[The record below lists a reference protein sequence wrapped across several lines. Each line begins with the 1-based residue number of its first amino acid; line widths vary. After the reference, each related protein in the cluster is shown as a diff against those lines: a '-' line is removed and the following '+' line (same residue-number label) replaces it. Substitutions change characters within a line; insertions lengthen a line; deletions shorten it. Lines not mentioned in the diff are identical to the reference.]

1 MLDTQGSC
9 PEGAW
14 RGQQWPLW
22 LRPCLVGRAGRD
34 PCRPP
39 LPPGPSLPSGL
50 VSRHPPSH
58 PRLCPQETSKIV
70 RVLCLC
76 VSRTSNFWEH
86 FPPCSLILLKMGGD
100 KFPFMFHL
108 ENQTAWFRIPITSCV
123 TLGKLSNLSV
133 PPEP

>member
-1 MLDTQGSC
+1 MAETLSGGQGRQGSLQ
-9 PEGAW
+9 AAAAS
-14 RGQQWPLW
+14 RTF
-22 LRPCLVGRAGRD
+22 
-34 PCRPP
+34 
-39 LPPGPSLPSGL
+39 PSLLSGL
-50 VSRHPPSH
+50 QAPSIP
-58 PRLCPQETSKIV
+58 PRLCPPETSKIV

-108 ENQTAWFRIPITSCV
+108 ENQTAWVRIPITSCV
-123 TLGKLSNLSV
+123 TLGKLLNLSV